1 MEIPFTIDLAVLIQ
15 IVMVTPTLM
24 RIGLQRLIATVLML
38 SRTTRLNGAMRTT
51 MDLEATLME
60 TILMIV
66 LVKQVHRT
74 KINSV
79 VLTEMVMGGQTLA
92 THSQTIAHSG
102 PIPMVT
108 TTVTTLMETILTRSR
123 TTLLNG
129 VIKTEMAMGITLV
142 EPTETASQLTHFNGQ
157 TLTMMAMVTILSML
171 MKMVFRKGTPTFAR
185 KPTVNQPVQLL
196 EDVLTAMVTVTQTL
210 RMHSLIS
217 RFNGKIPMKMAMG
230 ITRNS
235 QKVTNVSM
243 SLARACT
250 TDGKGALILTL
261 MDMQILMGT
270 GNQSLIALAQMRFLM
285 TLSNGATRMAMVL
298 ETTTS

>member
-1 MEIPFTIDLAVLIQ
+1 MA
-15 IVMVTPTLM
+15 TPTLM

-38 SRTTRLNGAMRTT
+38 SRTTRHNGVMRTM
-51 MDLEATLME
+51 MDLEATLKE
-60 TILMIV
+60 TILTIA
-66 LVKQVHRT
+66 LIKQVHRI

-79 VLTEMVMGGQTLA
+79 VLTEMAMDGQTLA
-92 THSQTIAHSG
+92 THSQTMAHNG

-108 TTVTTLMETILTRSR
+108 TTVTTLMETILTHSR

-129 VIKTEMAMGITLV
+129 VTKTEMAMVTTLV
-142 EPTETASQLTHFNGQ
+142 EVTGTASQPIHFNGQ

-171 MKMVFRKGTPTFAR
+171 MKTVFRKGTPTFAR
-185 KPTVNQPVQLL
+185 KPTVNQPVQPL
-196 EDVLTAMVTVTQTL
+196 EDVLTAMATVTLTL

-217 RFNGKIPMKMAMG
+217 RFNGKIPMKMAME

-235 QKVTNVSM
+235 QTVTNASP
-243 SLARACT
+243 SLAKACT
-250 TDGKGALILTL
+250 TDDKVALILTL
-261 MDMQILMGT
+261 MDTQILMAP